1 MKSKIGEICV
11 QPKLDSNKR
20 RGMANPAASPGD
32 VYNGKCRKQTH
43 FSIYKKKK
51 KKQIG
56 KNKIISNSKLG
67 QMLPFSLIY
76 LPILEAQI

>member
-51 KKQIG
+51 KTNRK
-56 KNKIISNSKLG
+56 K
-67 QMLPFSLIY
+67 
-76 LPILEAQI
+76 

>member
-1 MKSKIGEICV
+1 MYSQNWIQIREEEWPIQ
-11 QPKLDSNKR
+11 QPPLATSTMENAENKR
-20 RGMANPAASPGD
+20 IFL
-32 VYNGKCRKQTH
+32 Y
-43 FSIYKKKK
+43 IKK